1 MDQMVHSW
9 QTRLKLAMVDIG
21 DSAGAGAELQYA
33 ELLEARE
40 SLEQPR
46 SENEQVVRTYAYDTK
61 YKRFEPH

>member
-1 MDQMVHSW
+1 
-9 QTRLKLAMVDIG
+9 MVDIG